1 MQIKI
6 EVGSSDP
13 EFRAVLEALLSFS
26 RSQEKAQLPA
36 SSTCTNCASSP
47 PPTASTTSPTAP
59 TVPPAPPAS
68 TAPPTAPTVPPAPP
82 TEDVTP
88 STYDDARSALS
99 DVLSLSRDEVVSI
112 LGRFGFARLTE
123 CPPEKYGLIVAA
135 CRKFLDG

>member
-13 EFRAVLEALLSFS
+13 EFRAVLEALLNFS
-26 RSQEKAQLPA
+26 LSQEKAQLPA
-36 SSTCTNCASSP
+36 SSTSTNCASSP
-47 PPTASTTSPTAP
+47 PPTASTAPPTAP
-59 TVPPAPPAS
+59 TVPPLPPL
-68 TAPPTAPTVPPAPP
+68 PPLPPAPP

-88 STYDDARSALS
+88 STTYDEVRSALS

-112 LGRFGFARLTE
+112 LGQFGFARLTE